1 MGAMPAAHYLDEVR
15 PGTGTGTGTYRMRL
29 YATESNGAILGA
41 NAMRDHDV
49 IFDEEHNRMGWV
61 EADCHAPVVT
71 TTATATTTAT
81 TTDDDAGFVKVAV
94 TAFYGVSV
102 VVILTLILAS
112 ITIGYLV
119 GRTRSGSYAAAVD
132 SSGIAIDIAEEYGN
146 GNGIG
151 VRGIGVRGRE
161 KDYALPTSQALVHQT
176 HALSEL

>member
-61 EADCHAPVVT
+61 EADCHTPVVT
-71 TTATATTTAT
+71 TTATATTTTTTT

-102 VVILTLILAS
+102 VVILTLI
-112 ITIGYLV
+112 
-119 GRTRSGSYAAAVD
+119 
-132 SSGIAIDIAEEYGN
+132 
-146 GNGIG
+146 
-151 VRGIGVRGRE
+151 
-161 KDYALPTSQALVHQT
+161 
-176 HALSEL
+176 